1 MAKKKML
8 PFSPERSALL
18 EARIESYGY
27 QAEKQKMFGHETF
40 FTNGY
45 MFTGANVDGIF
56 VHVGE
61 ETRDRALSEEKDVAP
76 FRPMG
81 GMVMREHLLL
91 EDAACRD
98 EPRLK
103 GWLDTAYSYLN
114 SRPQKIK
121 RKKKKQG

>member
-8 PFSPERSALL
+8 QFSPERSALL

-27 QAEKQKMFGHETF
+27 RAEKQKMFGHETF

-61 ETRDRALSEEKDVAP
+61 EIRDRALQEENDVAQ
-76 FRPMG
+76 FSPME
-81 GMVMREHLLL
+81 GMVMKDYLLL
-91 EDAACRD
+91 GEEACRD

-103 GWLDTAYSYLN
+103 GWLDTSYSYLN
-114 SRPQKIK
+114 SRPPKIK
-121 RKKKKQG
+121 KKRR